1 MAKRGRRLK
10 LLTPMRRFPRL
21 LAAGA
26 LLIGWASTP
35 VLLDAESAQAVAC
48 GTAVPA
54 GTPCTLT
61 GTATVTAGALALT
74 SPAALAWSATENG
87 LNQQVVDAT
96 AAQQTYLV
104 NDATGSGAGWHVTL
118 MATTFTSISPAATLA
133 NTGTF
138 STNGSITSE
147 AAAGYPTAACSSGA
161 TCVLPTHTTAPTTF
175 PVLLTTAASPTPVN
189 IYDADATSGMG
200 SIVIGAPGA
209 APVGW
214 WVNIPASVIA
224 ATYTSTVTLEVL
236 TAP

>member
-1 MAKRGRRLK
+1 M
-10 LLTPMRRFPRL
+10 PMRRFPRL

-26 LLIGWASTP
+26 LLIGCASTP

-48 GTAVPA
+48 GTPVAA

-61 GTATVTAGALALT
+61 GTATLTAGTLALT
-74 SPAALAWSATENG
+74 SPAALAWTATENG

-96 AAQQTYLV
+96 TGQQTYLV

-118 MATTFTSISPAATLA
+118 SATTFTSTSPAATLA

-138 STNGSITSE
+138 STNGSVTSE

-161 TCVLPTHTTAPTTF
+161 TCVLPTHVTAPTTF
-175 PVLLTTAASPTPVN
+175 PVLLTTATSPTAVV
-189 IYDADATSGMG
+189 IYDADASSGMG
-200 SIVIGAPGA
+200 SIVIGGSGAA

-214 WVNIPASVIA
+214 WVNIPASAVA
-224 ATYTSTVTLEVL
+224 ATYTSTVTLQVL

>member
-1 MAKRGRRLK
+1 MK
-10 LLTPMRRFPRL
+10 LLMLMRRFLRL

-26 LLIGWASTP
+26 LLIGCAGTP

-48 GTAVPA
+48 GTAIPA

-61 GTATVTAGALALT
+61 GTATVTAGVLSLT

-87 LNQQVVDAT
+87 LNQQVVDT
-96 AAQQTYLV
+96 VAAQQTYLV

-147 AAAGYPTAACSSGA
+147 AAAGYPTATCTSGA

-175 PVLLTTAASPTPVN
+175 PVLLTTAAAPTPVV
-189 IYDADATSGMG
+189 IYDADASSGMG

-214 WVNIPASVIA
+214 WVNIPASVVA
-224 ATYTSTVTLEVL
+224 ATYTSTITLQIL